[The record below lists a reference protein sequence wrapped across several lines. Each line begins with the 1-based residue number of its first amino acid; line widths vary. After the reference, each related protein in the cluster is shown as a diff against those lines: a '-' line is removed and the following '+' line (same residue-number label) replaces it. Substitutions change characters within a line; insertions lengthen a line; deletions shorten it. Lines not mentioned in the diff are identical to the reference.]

1 MAASPQDPIHL
12 IAQATAGEI
21 GTDFL
26 AALVRAMHTAM
37 DVSIAFIT
45 RGVGEPPL
53 RARAATSWKKA
64 GVAFPDEYD
73 LEGTPCRLVY
83 DGQQVLIPE
92 QLWRQFPK
100 EVGRQGYCGI
110 PLKDNSGRIVGHFA
124 VISDTAIQNPDRV
137 QSIMRIFGMRV
148 QAELQ
153 RLEREQEREVLIG
166 RLTHAVDRLTLQHQ
180 ATRQANEFKTQVL
193 GMVAHDL
200 RNPLA
205 VIFGRVEFIEA
216 LLEKD
221 DGSGAQAALPPA
233 RQQVQ
238 KSARAIGQSADRM
251 ARMISDLLASARND
265 ATSLSL
271 NRAAIDLVMPVR
283 VAIGLSQAG
292 AAAKRIRIEEDLH
305 DAGLVDA
312 DEDRVIEA
320 LDNLLGNAVK
330 YSPADSVV
338 TVSMRRDAGGGMAEV
353 RVVDQGLGMDE
364 EDLARAFQ
372 RFQTLSAKPTGGET
386 ATGLGLAI
394 VKAIADAHGGSVEAA
409 SPGKGKG
416 STFTLRLPLIPG

>member
-26 AALVRAMHTAM
+26 AALVRAMLTAM

-45 RGVGEPPL
+45 RGIGEPPV
-53 RARAATSWKKA
+53 RARAAYSWKKA

-92 QLWRQFPK
+92 QLWQQFPK
-100 EVGRQGYCGI
+100 EVGRRGYCGI
-110 PLKDNSGRIVGHFA
+110 PLEDSTGRIVGHFA

-153 RLEREQEREVLIG
+153 RLEREREREVLIG

-180 ATRQANEFKTQVL
+180 ATRRANAFKAEVL

-221 DGSGAQAALPPA
+221 DGIGAQASLP
-233 RQQVQ
+233 QVQ
-238 KSARAIGQSADRM
+238 KSAQAIGQSADRM

-271 NRAAIDLVMPVR
+271 SRAAIDLVMPVR

-305 DAGLVDA
+305 DAGQVDA

-330 YSPADSVV
+330 YSPADSVI
-338 TVSMRRDAGGGMAEV
+338 TVALRRDATAGMAEV
-353 RVVDQGLGMDE
+353 RVVDQGLGLDE

-394 VKAIADAHGGSVEAA
+394 VKAIADAHGGLVAAA

-416 STFTLRLPLIPG
+416 STFTLRLPLAG